1 MELFCVCLTWRD
13 AEGVI
18 HQQPMVFESEADA
31 RILEQRLKEKVESPT
46 SQDTLIALTLT
57 PVIVMPDT
65 RSAE

>member
-1 MELFCVCLTWRD
+1 
-13 AEGVI
+13 
-18 HQQPMVFESEADA
+18 MVFESEADA